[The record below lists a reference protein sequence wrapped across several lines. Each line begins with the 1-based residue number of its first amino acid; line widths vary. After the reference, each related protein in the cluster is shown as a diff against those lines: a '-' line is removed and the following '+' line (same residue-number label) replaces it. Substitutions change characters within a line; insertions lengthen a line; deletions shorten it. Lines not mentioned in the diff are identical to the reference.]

1 MTVHRRVFLPLYLPA
16 LLLGIPAQAA
26 FVLLPLYVL
35 DRGGSAAAAAAVV
48 GLRGLG
54 MMAMD
59 LPAGMLAARFGEK
72 FVMLLAVSFI
82 VLAFIG
88 YGLADA
94 LGWFYLIA
102 FLNGCG
108 SSTFLLGRMS
118 YVSAY
123 CAAAERG
130 RVIAMIAGSVRAAA
144 LLGPLAGGALAHY
157 AGYTVTFLCAALS
170 VLAAL
175 LCVFAFARAAA
186 PATRALAW
194 QTIPDLVVEYRR
206 VFATAGVAAVSFM
219 LMRESRSVLLPL
231 LGAAAGLDARE
242 IGTIVSA
249 SALVD
254 IACFYPAGV
263 AMDKYGRR
271 ATAVP
276 SSMLFVVTLAAMTFA
291 HDYYSLLAVAL
302 MVGVANGMSTGIVM
316 TLGTDLAPAD
326 RRSEFLGVWRLL
338 TDAGT
343 AVGPMAISALVA
355 VAPLSVAALGVAT
368 LGAMGSFV
376 VYRYVEETLPA

>member
-82 VLAFIG
+82 LLAFIG

-263 AMDKYGRR
+263 IMDKYGRR

-291 HDYYSLLAVAL
+291 HSYYSLLAVAL
-302 MVGVANGMSTGIVM
+302 LVGVANGMSTGIVM

-343 AVGPMAISALVA
+343 ALGPMAISALVV
-355 VAPLSVAALGVAT
+355 VAPLSVAALGVAA

-376 VYRYVEETLPA
+376 VYRYVEETLPL

>member
-1 MTVHRRVFLPLYLPA
+1 MSVHRRVFLPLYLPA

-26 FVLLPLYVL
+26 FMLLPLYVL
-35 DRGGSAAAAAAVV
+35 DRGGSAATAAAVV

-72 FVMLLAVSFI
+72 AIMLLAVSFI
-82 VLAFIG
+82 MLAFVG
-88 YGLADA
+88 YGLADE

-118 YVSAY
+118 YVAAY
-123 CAAAERG
+123 CPAVERG
-130 RVIAMIAGSVRAAA
+130 RVIAMIAGSLRASA

-157 AGYTVTFLCAALS
+157 AGYNATFLCASLS
-170 VLAAL
+170 VLLAL
-175 LCVFAFARAAA
+175 LCVFAFARGEA
-186 PATRALAW
+186 PAARELDW
-194 QTIPDLVVEYRR
+194 RTIPRLAIEYRR

-219 LMRESRSVLLPL
+219 LMRESRTVLLPL
-231 LGAAAGLDARE
+231 LGASLGLDTRQ

-254 IACFYPAGV
+254 IAFFYPAGV
-263 AMDKYGRR
+263 IMDRYGRR

-276 SSMLFVVTLAAMTFA
+276 SSMLFVVTLAAMSLA
-291 HDYYSLLAVAL
+291 QGYGSLLAVAL
-302 MVGVANGMSTGIVM
+302 AVGVANGMSTGIVM
-316 TLGTDLAPAD
+316 TLGTDLAPAA
-326 RRSEFLGVWRLL
+326 RRSEFLGLWRLL

-343 AVGPMAISALVA
+343 AAGPMAISALLA
-355 VAPLSVAALGVAT
+355 IAPLSIAALGVAA
-368 LGAMGSFV
+368 LGALGSYV
-376 VYRYVEETLPA
+376 VYRYVEETLVV

>member
-1 MTVHRRVFLPLYLPA
+1 MSVHRRVFLPLYLPA

-26 FVLLPLYVL
+26 FMLLPLYVL
-35 DRGGSAAAAAAVV
+35 DRGGSAATAAAVV

-72 FVMLLAVSFI
+72 AIMLLAVSFI
-82 VLAFIG
+82 MLAFVG
-88 YGLADA
+88 YGLADE

-118 YVSAY
+118 YVAAY
-123 CAAAERG
+123 CTGAERG

-157 AGYTVTFLCAALS
+157 AGYNVTFLCASLS
-170 VLAAL
+170 VLLAL
-175 LCVFAFARAAA
+175 LCVFTCARGEA
-186 PATRALAW
+186 PAARELDW
-194 QTIPDLVVEYRR
+194 RTIPRLAVEYRR

-219 LMRESRSVLLPL
+219 LMRESRTVLLPL
-231 LGAAAGLDARE
+231 LGASLALDTQQ
-242 IGTIVSA
+242 IGSIVSA

-254 IACFYPAGV
+254 IAFFYPAGV
-263 AMDKYGRR
+263 IMDRYGRR

-276 SSMLFVVTLAAMTFA
+276 SSILFVLTLAAMTLA
-291 HDYYSLLAVAL
+291 QGYASLLAVAL
-302 MVGVANGMSTGIVM
+302 AVGVANGMSTGIVM
-316 TLGTDLAPAD
+316 TLGTDLAPAE
-326 RRSEFLGVWRLL
+326 RRSEFLGLWRLL

-343 AVGPMAISALVA
+343 AAGPMAISALLA
-355 VAPLSVAALGVAT
+355 IAPLSIAALGVAA
-368 LGAMGSFV
+368 LGALGSFV
-376 VYRYVEETLPA
+376 VYRYVEETLVV

>member
-175 LCVFAFARAAA
+175 LCVFAFARATA

-194 QTIPDLVVEYRR
+194 QTIPHLVVEYRR

-302 MVGVANGMSTGIVM
+302 LVGVANGMSTGIVM

-343 AVGPMAISALVA
+343 ALGPMAISALVV
-355 VAPLSVAALGVAT
+355 VAPLSVAALGVAA